1 MVRAARTD
9 LRQLVAAQRAAES
22 EAAAAEAAAA
32 SAKQVGD
39 FCYRPVLAS
48 ATMHTSVARC
58 FFPSAHLLNVPAVC
72 VRFSLQDSQ
81 TLQQQQQTGWKPRVG
96 QTVFVPRLNQAA
108 KVVKVAGSGAITLQA
123 GILKVT
129 VTADEIRQR

>member
-1 MVRAARTD
+1 MLSGRQPAVGPAAQLVQHQGRQELAEKEAELQLEKAEAVGSVVRAARTD

-32 SAKQVGD
+32 SAKQ
-39 FCYRPVLAS
+39 
-48 ATMHTSVARC
+48 
-58 FFPSAHLLNVPAVC
+58 
-72 VRFSLQDSQ
+72 DSQ
-81 TLQQQQQTGWKPRVG
+81 ALQQQQQTGWKPRVG

-129 VTADEIRQR
+129 VTADEVRQR